1 MDTEFRRVAVI
12 MGGVSGER
20 EVSLRSGA
28 AVSSA
33 LQELGY
39 RVLEVDLGP
48 SALEQLSALR
58 SEVDAV
64 FLVLHGRLGEDGT
77 VQGALEL
84 LGLPYTG
91 SGVLA
96 SALAMDKRMSKR
108 VFRAEGI
115 PVADELVITSTDV
128 GGAGLRRVAEGIA
141 LDLGFPCM
149 VKPAG
154 EGSTLGSSKA
164 SNTEELEEALRQALG
179 YDDVVLVERYIRGRE
194 LTVGLLGEE
203 PEALPVLEVVASKGV
218 YDYEC
223 KYTQGMTEYLVP
235 APIPEKLAAELQ
247 RLAVRAHRALGCE
260 GVSRVDFMVD
270 EEGRAYCLE
279 VNTLPGMTELSL
291 VPKAAAAAGYSFVE
305 MVERILRTARLK
317 ISRRGFA
324 GGGAGS

>member
-1 MDTEFRRVAVI
+1 MEIELRRVAVI
-12 MGGVSGER
+12 MGGVSAER

-28 AVSSA
+28 AVAAA
-33 LQELGY
+33 LRELGY

-48 SALEQLSALR
+48 SALEQLTALR
-58 SEVDAV
+58 SEVDAA
-64 FLVLHGRLGEDGT
+64 FLALHGRLGEDGT

-84 LGLPYTG
+84 LGVPYTG

-108 VFRAEGI
+108 IFRSEGI
-115 PVADELVITSTDV
+115 PVAEDVTITAADV
-128 GGAGLRRVAEGIA
+128 RGAGLMRVAEGIA

-154 EGSTLGSSKA
+154 EGSTLGSSRA
-164 SNTEELEEALRQALG
+164 SNTEELEEALREALG
-179 YDDVVLVERYIRGRE
+179 YDEVVLVERYIRGRE

-203 PEALPVLEVVASKGV
+203 PETLPVLEIVASKGV

-223 KYTQGMTEYLVP
+223 KYTKGMTEYLVP
-235 APIPEKLAAELQ
+235 APIPDKLAAELQ
-247 RLAVRAHRALGCE
+247 RLAVKAHRALGCE

-270 EEGRAYCLE
+270 GEGRAYCLE

-291 VPKAAAAAGYSFVE
+291 VPKAAAAAGYSFKE

-317 ISRRGFA
+317 VGRRGFA
-324 GGGAGS
+324 GDGAGS

>member
-1 MDTEFRRVAVI
+1 MEIELRRVAVI
-12 MGGVSGER
+12 MGGVSAER

-28 AVSSA
+28 AVAAA
-33 LQELGY
+33 LRELGY

-48 SALEQLSALR
+48 SALEQLTALR
-58 SEVDAV
+58 SEVDAA
-64 FLVLHGRLGEDGT
+64 FLALHGRLGEDGT

-84 LGLPYTG
+84 LGVPYTG

-108 VFRAEGI
+108 IFRSEGI
-115 PVADELVITSTDV
+115 PVAEDVTITAADV
-128 GGAGLRRVAEGIA
+128 RGAGLRRVAEGIA

-154 EGSTLGSSKA
+154 EGSTLGSSRA
-164 SNTEELEEALRQALG
+164 SNTEELEEALREALG
-179 YDDVVLVERYIRGRE
+179 YDEVVLVERYIRGRE

-203 PEALPVLEVVASKGV
+203 PETLPVLEIVASKGV

-223 KYTQGMTEYLVP
+223 KYTKGMTEYLVP
-235 APIPEKLAAELQ
+235 APIPDKLAAELQ
-247 RLAVRAHRALGCE
+247 RLAVKAHRALGCE

-270 EEGRAYCLE
+270 GEGRAYCLE

-291 VPKAAAAAGYSFVE
+291 VPKAAAAAGYSFKE

-317 ISRRGFA
+317 VGRRGFA
-324 GGGAGS
+324 GDGAGS

>member
-1 MDTEFRRVAVI
+1 MRRVAVL

-20 EVSLRSGA
+20 EISLRSGA
-28 AVSSA
+28 AVSAA
-33 LQELGY
+33 LRELGY

-48 SALEQLSALR
+48 SAVEQLASLR
-58 SEVDAV
+58 SEVDVA
-64 FLVLHGRLGEDGT
+64 FLTLHGRLGEDGT
-77 VQGALEL
+77 VQGVLEL
-84 LGLPYTG
+84 LGVPYTG

-108 VFRAEGI
+108 IFRAEGI
-115 PVADELVITSTDV
+115 PVAEDVVINAADV
-128 GGAGLRRVAEGIA
+128 EAAGLRRTAEGIA

-149 VKPAG
+149 VKPNG
-154 EGSTLGSSKA
+154 EGSTLGSSRA
-164 SNTEELEEALRQALG
+164 SNTEELEEALRVAFG
-179 YDDVVLVERYIRGRE
+179 HDDVVLVEKYIRGRE

-203 PEALPVLEVVASKGV
+203 PEALPVLEVVASKGI

-235 APIPEKLAAELQ
+235 APIPENLAAELQ

-270 EEGRAYCLE
+270 EGGRAYCLE

-291 VPKAAAAAGYSFVE
+291 VPKAAAAAGYTFRD

-317 ISRRGFA
+317 VGRRSDTEDGH
-324 GGGAGS
+324 GS

>member
-1 MDTEFRRVAVI
+1 MEIELRRVAVI
-12 MGGVSGER
+12 MGGVSAER

-28 AVSSA
+28 AVAAA
-33 LQELGY
+33 LRELGY

-48 SALEQLSALR
+48 SALEQLTALR
-58 SEVDAV
+58 SEVDAA
-64 FLVLHGRLGEDGT
+64 FLALHGRLGEDGT

-84 LGLPYTG
+84 LGVPYTG

-108 VFRAEGI
+108 VFRSEGI
-115 PVADELVITSTDV
+115 PVAEDVTITAADV
-128 GGAGLRRVAEGIA
+128 RGAGLRRVAEGIA

-154 EGSTLGSSKA
+154 EGSTLGSSRA
-164 SNTEELEEALRQALG
+164 SNTEELEEALREALG
-179 YDDVVLVERYIRGRE
+179 YDEVVLVERYIRGRE

-203 PEALPVLEVVASKGV
+203 PEALPVLEIVASKGV

-223 KYTQGMTEYLVP
+223 KYTKGMTEYLVP
-235 APIPEKLAAELQ
+235 APIPDKLAAELQ
-247 RLAVRAHRALGCE
+247 RLAVKAHRALGCE

-270 EEGRAYCLE
+270 GEGRAYCLE

-291 VPKAAAAAGYSFVE
+291 VPKAAAAAGYSFKE

-317 ISRRGFA
+317 VGRRGFA
-324 GGGAGS
+324 GDGAGS